1 MKISEN
7 HIRDFKAY
15 LRWGRYS
22 QMEVKTVALLPKG
35 KDDTIQCFVEIDT
48 HGKTSK
54 MPVHPKVLQ
63 KALLGKAN
71 LNTQI
76 AIWASMVADAAELAW
91 PVGLASIQEMESVS
105 PWLPQWVWTAV
116 ENQARLKA
124 SGNGTHLGTITYQEW
139 KLEREQWKQE
149 KAAMGW

>member
-15 LRWGRYS
+15 LKWGRRSRFCYRTID
-22 QMEVKTVALLPKG
+22 VLPKG

-54 MPVHPKVLQ
+54 MPAHPKVLRE
-63 KALLGKAN
+63 ALLGKAN
-71 LNTQI
+71 LNMQI
-76 AIWASMVADAAELAW
+76 KIWASMVADAAELAW
-91 PVGLASIQEMESVS
+91 PVGLASIQEMESDFH
-105 PWLPQWVWTAV
+105 WLPQWVWTAV

-124 SGNGTHLGTITYQEW
+124 SGNGTHLGKITYQKW